1 LQSNN
6 YNNRNTLFNL
16 TCPLKDN
23 NILIGLNPKKSSVTT
38 TFLNSDYSSII
49 PIVSSFFILKDTQVN
64 VREDCIE
71 FLVADTDIKDKFP
84 ILLKEL
90 SKIGMVASARRQ
102 KYFSRLMPALS
113 SAIRLQIANGIV
125 ITVFKDPKQK
135 IRVKRKVPLHLI
147 AFAIVVTLVFYDG
160 FMRSGSIF
168 ANTYVSDP
176 VLLAVA
182 YTMSLMGILG
192 IHELGHMIALKHYNI
207 KASWPYFIPGVPG
220 FMPTF
225 GALIT
230 QQSKMPNRNVMF
242 DVGIAGPIA
251 GLIITVIVSIYGSSI
266 SALIPLEEYQN
277 LSEENRLFSLNT
289 GLLMIATLHMTDKVV
304 EDMVLVMSPLLFAAW
319 IGFALTSINLIP
331 AWQLDGGHLA
341 RAMFG
346 ERWHRIITYVG
357 IVPLFLMGFWLMA
370 ILVLILSQRMPS
382 NAPLDDVTSLSKRR
396 KMLFFITLGIVI
408 VTAPIPS
415 SILPWA

>member
-1 LQSNN
+1 
-6 YNNRNTLFNL
+6 
-16 TCPLKDN
+16 
-23 NILIGLNPKKSSVTT
+23 VAT
-38 TFLNSDYSSII
+38 TFLNSDYSRVI
-49 PIVSSFFILKDTQVN
+49 PIVSSFFTLKDTQLN
-64 VREDCIE
+64 IREEYIE
-71 FLVADTDIKDKFP
+71 FLIADTDIKDKFP

-113 SAIRLQIANGIV
+113 SAIRLQIADGIV
-125 ITVFKDPKQK
+125 IAVFKVPKQK
-135 IRVKRKVPLHLI
+135 IRVKRKLPLPLI
-147 AFAIVVTLVFYDG
+147 FFAIAVTFVFYDG

-168 ANTYVSDP
+168 AMTYVSDP
-176 VLLAVA
+176 VLLTVA
-182 YTMSLMGILG
+182 YTMSLMGILA

-220 FMPTF
+220 LIPTF

-230 QQSKMPNRNVMF
+230 QQSNMPNKNVMF

-251 GLIITVIVSIYGSSI
+251 GLIITIIVSIYGSSI
-266 SALIPLEEYQN
+266 STLIPLEEYQT
-277 LSEENRLFSLNT
+277 LSEENRLFSFNT
-289 GLLMIATLHMTDKVV
+289 GMLMIATLHLTDKVV
-304 EDMVLVMSPLLFAAW
+304 DNMVLVMSPLLFAAW

-331 AWQLDGGHLA
+331 AWQLDGGHIA

-346 ERWHRIITYVG
+346 ERWHRIITYAG
-357 IVPLFLMGFWLMA
+357 IGALFLMGFWPMA

-382 NAPLDDVTSLSKRR
+382 NAPLDDVTSLSQRR